1 MTKATPTSPA
11 DSNRHRSTAI
21 LGLVAMVLLQ
31 VSIAAHQF
39 KHSAD
44 HGFSVCHACTA
55 YSQLEDVA
63 HTHAAP
69 ADFGVAIQATPFS
82 SVKLA
87 VLDDSTAPYQPR
99 APPNS

>member
-11 DSNRHRSTAI
+11 DSTRRRTTAI
-21 LGLVAMVLLQ
+21 LGLVAIVLLQ

-44 HGFSVCHACTA
+44 HGFNVCHACTA
-55 YSQLEDVA
+55 YNQLEDVA

-69 ADFGVAIQATPFS
+69 ADFGVAIQATPIS
-82 SVKLA
+82 SVRLA
-87 VLDDSTAPYQPR
+87 APADDAAPYQPR
-99 APPNS
+99 APPNT